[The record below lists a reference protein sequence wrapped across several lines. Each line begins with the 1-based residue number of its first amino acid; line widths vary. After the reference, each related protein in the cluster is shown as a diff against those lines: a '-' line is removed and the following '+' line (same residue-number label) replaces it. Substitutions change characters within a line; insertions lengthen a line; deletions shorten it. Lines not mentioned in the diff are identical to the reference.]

1 MKKNQKKF
9 RFLCTGNQN
18 GGQRSTAWQPTDDD
32 NDDRH
37 ISKKGRKGQI
47 KQQQEQQKKKNRQR
61 IKITGHK
68 SASSQPAKCVI
79 GLKESKKK
87 KKGGGNT
94 WRVKGW
100 AAGLLLEEWS
110 RRGPWWREEGKRD
123 EPSEH
128 TLEQLHPFPTIPS
141 YWHECACPCAGWQK
155 DICSVRPCQTRAWT
169 HTRNTQEQQAQVLN
183 KLSMVGK

>member
-18 GGQRSTAWQPTDDD
+18 GGQQSTAWQPTDDD

-47 KQQQEQQKKKNRQR
+47 KQLQEQQKKKNRQR

-87 KKGGGNT
+87 KRGGGIPEGWKAERQDCC
-94 WRVKGW
+94 WRSGAEEGRDGGKKGKETSRVSTPSNSYTPFPQSPPTGMS
-100 AAGLLLEEWS
+100 ALVRARGDRRTS
-110 RRGPWWREEGKRD
+110 AQYGPVRRGHGRIHATHRNNKRK
-123 EPSEH
+123 
-128 TLEQLHPFPTIPS
+128 
-141 YWHECACPCAGWQK
+141 Y
-155 DICSVRPCQTRAWT
+155 
-169 HTRNTQEQQAQVLN
+169 
-183 KLSMVGK
+183 